1 MAVRRCLIVANRT
14 LAGDHL
20 MAEVLARQARAPY
33 EFHILVPA
41 SHHYTHGHWTEGDA
55 VAHARAALANAL
67 DAFGDAGVP
76 ASGEV
81 GDENP
86 VLAVGDVL
94 RREHF
99 HEIIVSTLP
108 PGASRWLKRD
118 LPRRLERRYGGVR
131 VTHVVAE
138 DVSV

>member
-1 MAVRRCLIVANRT
+1 
-14 LAGDHL
+14 
-20 MAEVLARQARAPY
+20 MAEVLARQAHAPY

-41 SHHYTHGHWTEGDA
+41 SHHYTHGQWTEGDA

-67 DAFGDAGVP
+67 VAFGDAGVP

-99 HEIIVSTLP
+99 DVIIVSTLP

-118 LPRRLERRYGGVR
+118 LPRRLERRYGVR
-131 VTHVVAE
+131 VIHVVA
-138 DVSV
+138 DTVSV